1 LTWVDTA
8 LVKEEEAVCAWGE
21 CGKAVG
27 QISGR
32 EFGARG
38 GEVGR
43 QGLQGGLSLEGD
55 ESTGEIVE
63 VIEEGGI
70 EREAEVRKG
79 AELGWVVR
87 IAGGQHSG
95 GGGRGFAERGGSL
108 EHGNAGAVAVEFES
122 EGEADDAG
130 PGDANVGIR
139 RGVMHGISLVGLR
152 KGYSLGVLVRGCRT
166 VCDRQDGGTGTE
178 CSSGKPTGTVI

>member
-1 LTWVDTA
+1 M
-8 LVKEEEAVCAWGE
+8 
-21 CGKAVG
+21 
-27 QISGR
+27 
-32 EFGARG
+32 
-38 GEVGR
+38 
-43 QGLQGGLSLEGD
+43 SLEGD

-70 EREAEVRKG
+70 EREAEVGKG
-79 AELGWVVR
+79 TELGWVVG

-95 GGGRGFAERGGSL
+95 GGGRGFVERGGSL
-108 EHGNAGAVAVEFES
+108 QHGNAYAVAVEFES

-152 KGYSLGVLVRGCRT
+152 KGYSLGVLVSRCRA
-166 VCDRQDGGTGTE
+166 VCDQQDGGTGNE
-178 CSSGKPTGTVI
+178 MQER